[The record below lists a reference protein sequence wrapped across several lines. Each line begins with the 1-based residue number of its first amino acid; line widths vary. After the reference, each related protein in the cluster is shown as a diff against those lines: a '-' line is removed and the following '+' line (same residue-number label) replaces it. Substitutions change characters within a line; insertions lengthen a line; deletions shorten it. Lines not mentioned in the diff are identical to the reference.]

1 MKKVYFFAALLLS
14 GNTLFAQNLTRSDI
28 GYTAGENYTMY
39 ASDYVNPGTSG
50 TGVTWD
56 LSAMT
61 NNSQITVATSANS
74 GGSFPTAN
82 VKLTQSNGG
91 VIYYNITNSKM
102 ELVGLNASG
111 TVFNYSNPATYMQ
124 YPVTTAYNY
133 TDAFAASFT
142 VSGLNFNRTGSIQ
155 AEYSG
160 TGTLITPEGTFTNVV
175 RIKSTQTNTDTY
187 SGGTI
192 NSSIVAYN
200 WYKAGV
206 HHELANVSLITGTS
220 TSQSAYYTDVPAN
233 LGLEESELI
242 NLLVF
247 PNPSNGTIH
256 INSDEQINTIE
267 VYQLS
272 GELAAQQTVN
282 NTSSEMDL
290 SGLNSGMYLMK
301 VYGQNGA
308 VSVKRIT
315 KN

>member
-102 ELVGLNASG
+102 ELVGLDASG

-142 VSGLNFNRTGSIQ
+142 VSGFNFNRTGSIQ

>member
-14 GNTLFAQNLTRSDI
+14 GNTLFAQNLTRTDV
-28 GYTAGENYTMY
+28 GYTAGDNYTMY
-39 ASDYVNPGTSG
+39 ASDYVSPGNAG

-61 NNSQITVATSANS
+61 NNSQVTVATTANS
-74 GGSFPTAN
+74 GGSFPSAN

-91 VIYYNITNSKM
+91 VIYYNISSTKM
-102 ELVGLNASG
+102 EVVGLDAGG
-111 TVFNYSNPATYMQ
+111 TVFTYSNPSTYMQ
-124 YPVTTAYNY
+124 YPVTTSYNY

-142 VSGLNFNRTGSIQ
+142 VSGFNFNRTGSIQ
-155 AEYSG
+155 SEYSG

-187 SGGTI
+187 SGGTV

-206 HHELANVSLITGTS
+206 HHELANVSDITGSS
-220 TSQSAYYTDVPAN
+220 TSQSAYYTSVPAN

-242 NLLVF
+242 NLLMF
-247 PNPSNGTIH
+247 PNPSNGTVY
-256 INSDEQINTIE
+256 INSDEVISSIE
-267 VYQLS
+267 VVQLS
-272 GELAAQQTVN
+272 GELAMNQAVN
-282 NTSSEMDL
+282 NTSAEMDL
-290 SGLNSGMYLMK
+290 SGLNSGMYLVK
-301 VYGQNGA
+301 VYGQSGA